1 MRVPLQ
7 QLDSGLAPPTQAHP
21 GDAGVDLMAAESLTL
36 GPGER
41 ATVGTGVAVA
51 IPAGFAGLVTPR
63 SGLAHRHGLGVVNA
77 PGVVDSGYRGE
88 IRVILVNHGAEA
100 VSIARGDRIAQLLV
114 IPVASVGFD
123 VVTDLAPSERGSGGF
138 GSTGR

>member
-123 VVTDLAPSERGSGGF
+123 LVTDLAPSERGSGGF